1 MFYFVLYIAS
11 RLIFNPIFSRLD
23 WRSGQWQ
30 RSRIALKDPFNT
42 MLSILLRLFY
52 ESKPDWLMKLVEQGK
67 ETIQHE
73 ESSERAEVSITC
85 LVWYTSSNIDTPNL
99 CKSFF
104 GGSFISIFLPLLL

>member
-1 MFYFVLYIAS
+1 MAS
-11 RLIFNPIFSRLD
+11 RLIFKPIFSRLD

-52 ESKPDWLMKLVEQGK
+52 DSKPDWLMKLVEQGK
-67 ETIQHE
+67 ETVQHE

-85 LVWYTSSNIDTPNL
+85 LVSYT
-99 CKSFF
+99 
-104 GGSFISIFLPLLL
+104 

>member
-11 RLIFNPIFSRLD
+11 RQIFKPIVSRLD

-52 ESKPDWLMKLVEQGK
+52 DSKPDWLMKLVDQGK
-67 ETIQHE
+67 ETVQHE
-73 ESSERAEVSITC
+73 ESSERAEVSNTC
-85 LVWYTSSNIDTPNL
+85 LVLVHLIKY
-99 CKSFF
+99 
-104 GGSFISIFLPLLL
+104 